1 MTILLDTQLALWAY
15 FDQKRLSA
23 EARSVLE
30 DRQSKLVFSTASIWE
45 IAIKRG
51 RGKIGFQ
58 FDPRVLRRAMLD
70 DGYEELPVLG
80 QHAVEVDILPRL
92 HKDPFDRI
100 LIAQALVEG
109 ITLLTADPV
118 IAQYPGP
125 IRKV

>member
-1 MTILLDTQLALWAY
+1 MKFLLDTQLIVWTFY
-15 FDQKRLSA
+15 DQKRMPLQ
-23 EARSVLE
+23 ARILMEPRENVLI
-30 DRQSKLVFSTASIWE
+30 FSTASLWE

-51 RGKIGFQ
+51 QGKKDFQ
-58 FDPRVLRRAMLD
+58 FDPRVLRRMMLD

-80 QHAVEVDILPRL
+80 QHAVEVDALPPI

-100 LIAQALVEG
+100 LIAQAMVEG

>member
-1 MTILLDTQLALWAY
+1 MTILLDTQLAFWAY

-70 DGYEELPVLG
+70 DGYEELSVLG

-109 ITLLTADPV
+109 ITLLTADPL

>member
-1 MTILLDTQLALWAY
+1 MRVLLDTHIAMWTFFQ
-15 FDQKRLSA
+15 QRRLSVK
-23 EARSVLE
+23 ARSLIE
-30 DRQSKLVFSTASIWE
+30 DRQNSLIFSTASLWE
-45 IAIKRG
+45 IAIKRAL
-51 RGKIGFQ
+51 GKREFQ

-80 QHAVEVDILPRL
+80 QHAVEVDSLPPI

-100 LIAQALVEG
+100 LIAQAMVEG

>member
-1 MTILLDTQLALWAY
+1 MRLLVDTQLLLWT
-15 FDQKRLSA
+15 FFNQKRLS
-23 EARSVLE
+23 EQARTALE
-30 DRQSKLVFSTASIWE
+30 DSKNKLAFSTASLWE

-51 RGKIGFQ
+51 LGKKGFQ

-70 DGYEELPVLG
+70 DGYAELPVLG
-80 QHAVEVDILPRL
+80 QHAVEVDTLPPI

-100 LIAQALVEG
+100 LIAQAMVEG